1 MYEGK
6 KSTDGWCPVVLISSA
21 DFITAQTGKGAGDIT
36 VKYSFEGAT
45 SLTSYSPTA
54 DDWKEA
60 GEGKYW
66 LRIGASEFGNEGV
79 YEVSVACSGAVT
91 FNFPVQVRDKLLSE
105 AVDDLDTLLTRLSAD
120 RAGYLDNLSAGA
132 VALASVCTEGR
143 LGELDAANIPADVDA
158 LLTRLSAIRAGYLDN
173 LSAGAVAL
181 ASVCTEGRLGELDA
195 ANIPADVDALL
206 TRLSAIRAGYLDNL
220 SAGAVALASVCT
232 EGRLGELDAANIPA
246 DVDALLTRL
255 SADRAGYLDNLSAG
269 AVALEASLAAL
280 NDISV
285 ADILAV
291 IIDGTGDKAISL
303 GGVLKVLLAVLA
315 GVSAG
320 GGTGTNTYKDA
331 DGAAVVVEGDVDANG
346 NRTSVTVTV

>member
-158 LLTRLSAIRAGYLDN
+158 LLTRLSADRAGYLDN

-195 ANIPADVDALL
+195 ANLPADVDTLL
-206 TRLSAIRAGYLDNL
+206 TRLSAI
-220 SAGAVALASVCT
+220 
-232 EGRLGELDAANIPA
+232 
-246 DVDALLTRL
+246 
-255 SADRAGYLDNLSAG
+255 RAGYLDNLSAG

-331 DGAAVVVEGDVDANG
+331 DGAAVVVEGTVDASG
-346 NRTSVTVTV
+346 NRTSVTITV